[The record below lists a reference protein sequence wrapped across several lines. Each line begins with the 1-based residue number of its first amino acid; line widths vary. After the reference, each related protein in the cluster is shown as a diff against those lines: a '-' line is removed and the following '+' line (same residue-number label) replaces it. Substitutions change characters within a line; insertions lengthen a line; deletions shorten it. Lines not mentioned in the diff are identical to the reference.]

1 MRTVQH
7 KIPAD
12 HFLAI
17 RPPVISAEIR
27 ADYDAVRAA
36 VESGVSAGYQKSL
49 QSNFR
54 QWERFCAEIGLDPLM
69 QNIADPVPFL
79 QFFAHRV
86 RTGRCATRGKQVQK
100 RAVEHYVRAVG
111 QTIALLGPNDPRRNA
126 IGEIDFRLA
135 RQLRSYQRTDP
146 PPRRVKPLPTQVLD
160 KTYATCIRG
169 DATQQCI
176 ADMLWIAFFFLMR
189 PGEYCNSGSAADE
202 SHPFRL
208 CDVTFRRD
216 DKVFNAFSTPLA
228 ELISANHVAL
238 TFTTQK
244 KRHQRQSHW
253 PTRVRAP
260 HGVSSLTLP
269 PSCGIPTSPQRL
281 PYNATQRVQGRTKV
295 ENAPSRRH
303 HPSSPSNDQ
312 GHWGNSWPGTNRDL
326 HTKPAC

>member
-17 RPPVISAEIR
+17 RPPVINAEIR

-79 QFFAHRV
+79 QIFAHRV
-86 RTGRCATRGKQVQK
+86 RTGKCAIRGKQVQK

-111 QTIALLGPNDPRRNA
+111 QTIALLGTNDPRRNA

-216 DKVFNAFSTPLA
+216 NRVFNAFSTPLA

-244 KRHQRQSHW
+244 NGIKGEVIGQRASRH
-253 PTRVRAP
+253 PT
-260 HGVSSLTLP
+260 
-269 PSCGIPTSPQRL
+269 
-281 PYNATQRVQGRTKV
+281 
-295 ENAPSRRH
+295 
-303 HPSSPSNDQ
+303 
-312 GHWGNSWPGTNRDL
+312 
-326 HTKPAC
+326 ACPV